1 MVVSA
6 FRRTV
11 IEAQEAM
18 MAMRKRVEHGGTIR
32 SRRDMLK
39 AGVAGVVAAT
49 GVVRAAAAQAPAPRA
64 TRGSAAGVAGA
75 RLNGPLFFDVETT
88 TGVVRGMA
96 NTGIKIFRGIPYG
109 ADTSGANRF
118 MPPRKPA
125 AWTGARHCLGYGPIS
140 PQTAS
145 GFRSDY
151 AQLIQWDKHIGTG
164 GMSEDCLSLN
174 VWTPGVNDNA
184 KRAVLVSFHGG
195 GWATGS
201 GNGPMYDGGQLALL
215 GDVVVVTVNHRLA
228 SFGYTHLAAVGA
240 PTEFR
245 SAAVCGVMDMVASL
259 EWVRD
264 NIAAFGGDPARVMI
278 FGQSGGGA
286 KTSTLLGTP
295 AAKGLFHRAVVQS
308 GSTLRLADEAAAE
321 KSADMLLQKLG
332 LTRRRVAEIQRLP
345 WEQLLQAQTE
355 AAGAAF
361 TPVMDGKY
369 LPHHPFDPSA
379 PAESKDV
386 PVIISTTLEDAAL
399 RLTNWDLTESGL
411 IALLNERYKDKASE
425 ILDLYRPVSG
435 GKTPY
440 LVQAQVFTDTQ
451 VRSRAIAQA
460 ERKAAQ
466 GGGGAW
472 MYIWEWATPAFEG
485 KLGAV
490 HGHDVDASF
499 NLYRNGICG
508 TGEKT
513 GRLMAKRLASTF
525 VAFAKTGNPDNDQI
539 PHWPTYDAVTRATM
553 IFDANTRVV
562 NDPRAAIR
570 KYWSQ
575 NVEST
580 AADE

>member
-1 MVVSA
+1 MP
-6 FRRTV
+6 
-11 IEAQEAM
+11 Q
-18 MAMRKRVEHGGTIR
+18 
-32 SRRDMLK
+32 SRRQILK
-39 AGVAGVVAAT
+39 AGLASVVAVGGAAT
-49 GVVRAAAAQAPAPRA
+49 SVLRAQAPSPAAPA
-64 TRGSAAGVAGA
+64 VGAG
-75 RLNGPLFFDVETT
+75 RMNGPLFFDVETT

-109 ADTSGANRF
+109 ADTGGRNRF
-118 MPPRKPA
+118 MPPRKAA
-125 AWTGARHCLGYGPIS
+125 AWTGARNCIGYGPIA

-151 AQLIQWDKHIGTG
+151 SQLIQWDKHIGTG

-240 PTEFR
+240 PEELR
-245 SAAVCGVMDMVASL
+245 SAGVCGVMDMVASL

-264 NIAAFGGDPARVMI
+264 NIAAFGGDPSRVMI
-278 FGQSGGGA
+278 FGQSGGGS
-286 KTSTLLGTP
+286 KTSTLLATP

-308 GSTLRLADEAAAE
+308 GSTLRLIADADAE
-321 KSADMLLQKLG
+321 KSADLFLKKLG
-332 LTRRRVAEIQRLP
+332 IPRNRVADIQRLP
-345 WEQLLQAQTE
+345 WEQLLQAQVE
-355 AAGAAF
+355 ATGATF
-361 TPVMDGKY
+361 TPVVDGRY

-379 PAESKDV
+379 PPESRDV
-386 PVIISTTLEDAAL
+386 PVIIATTLEDAAL
-399 RLTNWDLTESGL
+399 RLTNWDLTEQGL
-411 IALLNERYKDKASE
+411 TALLEERYKGKAAE
-425 ILDLYRPVSG
+425 ILDLYRPVTA

-451 VRSRAIAQA
+451 TRSRAITQA

-466 GGGGAW
+466 GGAPAW
-472 MYIWEWATPAFEG
+472 MYIWEWATPAFGG

-508 TGEKT
+508 TGDNT

-525 VAFAKTGNPDNDQI
+525 VAFAKTGKPDNDQI
-539 PHWPTYDAVTRATM
+539 PQWPSYDARTRATM
-553 IFDANTRVV
+553 VFDANTRVV
-562 NDPRAAIR
+562 NDPRSAIR

-575 NVEST
+575 NTQTTE
-580 AADE
+580 AARAELDE

>member
-1 MVVSA
+1 
-6 FRRTV
+6 
-11 IEAQEAM
+11 
-18 MAMRKRVEHGGTIR
+18 
-32 SRRDMLK
+32 
-39 AGVAGVVAAT
+39 
-49 GVVRAAAAQAPAPRA
+49 
-64 TRGSAAGVAGA
+64 
-75 RLNGPLFFDVETT
+75 
-88 TGVVRGMA
+88 
-96 NTGIKIFRGIPYG
+96 
-109 ADTSGANRF
+109 

-125 AWTGARHCLGYGPIS
+125 PWTSARNCIGYGPIS

-184 KRAVLVSFHGG
+184 RRAVLVSFHGG

-240 PTEFR
+240 PDEFKH
-245 SAAVCGVMDMVASL
+245 AGVCGVMDMVASL

-264 NIAAFGGDPARVMI
+264 NIVGFGGDPSRVMI
-278 FGQSGGGA
+278 FGQSGGGS
-286 KTSTLLGTP
+286 KTSTLLATP
-295 AAKGLFHRAVVQS
+295 AARGLFHRAVVQS
-308 GSTLRLADEAAAE
+308 GSTLRLVDEEAAA
-321 KSADMLLQKLG
+321 KSAELLLNKLG
-332 LTRRRVAEIQRLP
+332 LARSRVADIQRLP
-345 WEQLLQAQTE
+345 WEQVQQAQID

-361 TPVMDGKY
+361 TPVMDGRY
-369 LPHHPFDPSA
+369 LPHHPFDPGA
-379 PAESKDV
+379 PPESRDV

-411 IALLNERYKDKASE
+411 TALLDERYKGKAQE
-425 ILDLYRPVSG
+425 ILALYRPATA

-440 LVQAQVFTDTQ
+440 LVQAQVFTDNQ
-451 VRSRAIAQA
+451 VRSRAITQA

-466 GGGGAW
+466 GGAGVW
-472 MYIWEWATPAFEG
+472 MYLWAWSTPAFEG

-508 TGEKT
+508 TGDKT
-513 GRLMAKRLASTF
+513 GRLMARRLASTF

-539 PHWPTYDAVTRATM
+539 PHWPPYDANVRATM
-553 IFDANTRVV
+553 IFDANTRVE
-562 NDPRAAIR
+562 NDPRASIR

-575 NVEST
+575 QAPPTE
-580 AADE
+580 ARD

>member
-1 MVVSA
+1 M
-6 FRRTV
+6 
-11 IEAQEAM
+11 AQ
-18 MAMRKRVEHGGTIR
+18 
-32 SRRDMLK
+32 SRRELLK
-39 AGVAGVVAAT
+39 ASLAGVVALGSGTRQPDSRSPSPEA
-49 GVVRAAAAQAPAPRA
+49 RAGAQAP
-64 TRGSAAGVAGA
+64 SVASTS
-75 RLNGPLFFDVETT
+75 RMTGPLFFDADTSN
-88 TGVVRGMA
+88 GVVRGMA
-96 NTGIKIFRGIPYG
+96 NTGIKMFRGIPYG
-109 ADTSGANRF
+109 ADTGGKNRY
-118 MPPRKPA
+118 MAPRKPA
-125 AWTGARHCLGYGPIS
+125 PWTGARNCIGYGPIA

-151 AQLIQWDKHIGTG
+151 SQLIQWDKHIGTG

-228 SFGYTHLAAVGA
+228 SFGYTHLAAIGA
-240 PTEFR
+240 PDEFTH
-245 SAAVCGVMDMVASL
+245 AGVCGVMDMVASL

-264 NIAAFGGDPARVMI
+264 NIAAFGGDPSRVMI

-286 KTSTLLGTP
+286 KTSTLLATP
-295 AAKGLFHRAVVQS
+295 AAKGLFHRAIVQS
-308 GSTLRLADEAAAE
+308 GSTLRLMADADAE
-321 KSADMLLQKLG
+321 KTADLFIKKLG
-332 LTRRRVAEIQRLP
+332 LTRTRIADIQRLP
-345 WEQLLQAQTE
+345 WEQLLSAQVEST
-355 AAGAAF
+355 GASF
-361 TPVMDGKY
+361 TPVVDGKY
-369 LPHHPFDPSA
+369 LTHHPFDPAA
-379 PAESKDV
+379 PPESRDV
-386 PVIISTTLEDAAL
+386 PVIIATTLEDAAL
-399 RLTNWDLTESGL
+399 RLTNWDLTEQGL
-411 IALLNERYKDKASE
+411 TALLNERYKGKASD
-425 ILDLYRPVSG
+425 ILDLYRPATK

-451 VRSRAIAQA
+451 VRSRAITQA

-466 GGGGAW
+466 GGASAW

-508 TGEKT
+508 TGDKM

-525 VAFAKTGNPDNDQI
+525 VAFAKTGKPDNDQI
-539 PHWPTYDAVTRATM
+539 PHWPAYDATTRATM
-553 IFDANTRVV
+553 VFDADTRVV

-575 NVEST
+575 NVQPTE
-580 AADE
+580 AD

>member
-1 MVVSA
+1 MS
-6 FRRTV
+6 
-11 IEAQEAM
+11 QQP
-18 MAMRKRVEHGGTIR
+18 
-32 SRRDMLK
+32 SRRELIK
-39 AGVAGVVAAT
+39 AGLAGFVAAGATAVPHAQTPSPAVRT
-49 GVVRAAAAQAPAPRA
+49 G
-64 TRGSAAGVAGA
+64 

-109 ADTSGANRF
+109 ADTSGPNRF
-118 MPPRKPA
+118 MAPRKPA
-125 AWTGARHCLGYGPIS
+125 AWTGVRSCIGYGPIS

-151 AQLIQWDKHIGTG
+151 SQLIQWDKHIGTG

-174 VWTPGVNDNA
+174 VWTPGVHDNA

-228 SFGYTHLAAVGA
+228 SFGYTHLAALGA
-240 PTEFR
+240 PAEFA
-245 SAAVCGVMDMVASL
+245 SAGVCGVMDMVASL
-259 EWVRD
+259 AWVRD
-264 NIAAFGGDPARVMI
+264 NIAAFGGDPSRVLI
-278 FGQSGGGA
+278 FGQSGGGS

-295 AAKGLFHRAVVQS
+295 AAKGLFHRAIVQS
-308 GSTLRLADEAAAE
+308 GSTLRLADEAAAA
-321 KSADMLLQKLG
+321 KSAELLLQKLEIPKS
-332 LTRRRVAEIQRLP
+332 RIADIRRVP
-345 WEQLLQAQTE
+345 WEQLLEAQTQ
-355 AAGAAF
+355 ATGAAF

-369 LPHHPFDPSA
+369 LPHHPFDPAA
-379 PAESKDV
+379 PAESRDV

-399 RLTNWDLTESGL
+399 RLTNFDLTNPDLVS
-411 IALLNERYKDKASE
+411 LLNERFHGKASE
-425 ILDLYRPVSG
+425 ILDLYKPVVGSR
-435 GKTPY
+435 TPY

-466 GGGGAW
+466 GGAPAY
-472 MYIWEWATPAFEG
+472 MYLWAWATPAFDG

-513 GRLMAKRLASTF
+513 GRALAKRLASTF
-525 VAFAKTGNPDNDQI
+525 VAFAKTGKPDNDQI
-539 PHWPTYDAVTRATM
+539 PLWPAYDARTRATM
-553 IFDANTRVV
+553 IFDANTRVD
-562 NDPRAAIR
+562 NDPRSAIR
-570 KYWSQ
+570 QYWSDHAQ
-575 NVEST
+575 T
-580 AADE
+580 TDADD

>member
-1 MVVSA
+1 MP
-6 FRRTV
+6 
-11 IEAQEAM
+11 Q
-18 MAMRKRVEHGGTIR
+18 
-32 SRRDMLK
+32 SRRQILK
-39 AGVAGVVAAT
+39 AGLAGVVAI
-49 GVVRAAAAQAPAPRA
+49 GRSAQTLDAQ
-64 TRGSAAGVAGA
+64 TSAAGAPQRTAPAVGAA

-88 TGVVRGMA
+88 NGVVRGMA

-109 ADTSGANRF
+109 ADTGGRNRF

-125 AWTGARHCLGYGPIS
+125 AWSGARNCIGYGPIS

-151 AQLIQWDKHIGTG
+151 SQLIQWDKHIGTG

-240 PTEFR
+240 PEEFR
-245 SAAVCGVMDMVASL
+245 FAGVCGVMDMVASL

-264 NIAAFGGDPARVMI
+264 NIAAFGGDPSRVMI
-278 FGQSGGGA
+278 FGQSGGGS
-286 KTSTLLGTP
+286 KTSTLLATP
-295 AAKGLFHRAVVQS
+295 AARGLFHRAIVQS
-308 GSTLRLADEAAAE
+308 GSTLRLISNEDAE
-321 KSADMLLQKLG
+321 KSADLLLKKLG
-332 LTRRRVAEIQRLP
+332 IARNRIADIQRLP
-345 WEQLLQAQTE
+345 WEQLLAAQVE
-355 AAGAAF
+355 ATGVAF
-361 TPVMDGKY
+361 TPVVDGQY
-369 LPHHPFDPSA
+369 LSHHPFDPAA
-379 PAESKDV
+379 PPESRDV
-386 PVIISTTLEDAAL
+386 PVIVATTLEDAAL
-399 RLTNWDLTESGL
+399 RLTNWDLTEQGL
-411 IALLNERYKDKASE
+411 IALLNERFNGKAGA
-425 ILDLYRPVSG
+425 ILDLYRPVTA

-440 LVQAQVFTDTQ
+440 LIQAQVLTDTQ
-451 VRSRAIAQA
+451 VRSRAITQA

-466 GGGGAW
+466 GGAPAW
-472 MYIWEWATPAFEG
+472 MYVWEWATPAFEG

-525 VAFAKTGNPDNDQI
+525 VAFAKAGTPDNDQI
-539 PHWPTYDAVTRATM
+539 PHWPAYDATTRATM
-553 IFDANTRVV
+553 VFDATMRVV

-575 NVEST
+575 NPSAT
-580 AADE
+580 QADE